1 MSSATPS
8 PFERDHRPYLEDMLE
23 FSEAVIAYTRG
34 QTLASWQADPMRMDA
49 TLRKLTLIG
58 ETATRVP
65 DASARRR
72 RISRG
77 ARSWERAIA

>member
-8 PFERDHRPYLEDMLE
+8 PFERDHRLYLEDMLE

-58 ETATRVP
+58 EAATR
-65 DASARRR
+65 ARRHPR
-72 RISRG
+72 AGAGHPVAQDRG
-77 ARSWERAIA
+77 HA

>member
-1 MSSATPS
+1 
-8 PFERDHRPYLEDMLE
+8 MLE

-58 ETATRVP
+58 EAATR
-65 DASARRR
+65 ARRHPR
-72 RISRG
+72 AGAGHPVAQDRG
-77 ARSWERAIA
+77 HA